1 MTLPISTPPNAIG
14 MSSGLIDTKDM
25 MKAGLILGVIGGLLL
40 IACALFYWPL
50 FL

>member
-1 MTLPISTPPNAIG
+1 

-25 MKAGLILGVIGGLLL
+25 MKAGLIVGLVGGLML